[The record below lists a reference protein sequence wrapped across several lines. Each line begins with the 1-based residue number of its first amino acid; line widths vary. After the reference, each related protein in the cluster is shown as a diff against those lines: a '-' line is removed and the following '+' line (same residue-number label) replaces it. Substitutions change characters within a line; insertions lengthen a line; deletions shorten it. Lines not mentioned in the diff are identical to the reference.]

1 MGKHKRRA
9 RAMNQDPTAVADNN
23 RPQRSAETKAPRG
36 AQPGSGRGRSYLK
49 TIAVVAVVTVA
60 LAVLIVGQIN
70 PSSGSLTASAQ
81 PAHGKELYDK
91 DCAVC
96 HGPNG
101 RGVPGWRYQARP
113 APPLDSSAH
122 AWHHE
127 DDQLLAMILDKPA
140 PDSVMPAWRGVLTR
154 EDALDIVA
162 YIKTLW
168 SPYIRENCQGAKHMS
183 CMSHR

>member
-1 MGKHKRRA
+1 MGKRKRRA
-9 RAMNQDPTAVADNN
+9 QTRHKSKTPDSGADRS
-23 RPQRSAETKAPRG
+23 RPSVVDSAFHAKPRSG
-36 AQPGSGRGRSYLK
+36 GRWRSHLK
-49 TIAVVAVVTVA
+49 TTAIVAVVAMA
-60 LAVLIVGQIN
+60 LAVLIVGQIK

-81 PAHGKELYDK
+81 PAHGKELYNK
-91 DCAVC
+91 YCVAC
-96 HGPNG
+96 HGAAG
-101 RGVPGWRYQARP
+101 RGVPGWQYQARG

-154 EDALDIVA
+154 EDALDILA
-162 YIKTLW
+162 YIKSLW
-168 SPYIRENCQGAKHMS
+168 SPYILANCQGAKHMN

>member
-1 MGKHKRRA
+1 MGKRKRRA
-9 RAMNQDPTAVADNN
+9 RAMNQDRDTVAGTD
-23 RPQRSAETKAPRG
+23 RLQRGAETAPTRS
-36 AQPGSGRGRSYLK
+36 AQPGRVRWRSHLK
-49 TIAVVAVVTVA
+49 TIAVVVTVA
-60 LAVLIVGQIN
+60 AVLAVLVVGQIK

-81 PAHGKELYDK
+81 AAHGRELYDK
-91 DCAVC
+91 NCAAC
-96 HGPNG
+96 HGPSG
-101 RGVPGWRYQARP
+101 RGLPGWQYQPRA

-154 EDALDIVA
+154 EDALDVIA

-168 SPYIRENCQGAKHMS
+168 TPHIRENCQGAKHMS

>member
-1 MGKHKRRA
+1 MGKRKRRA
-9 RAMNQDPTAVADNN
+9 RAMNQDPAAISGTDRDQRRGETTAA
-23 RPQRSAETKAPRG
+23 RG
-36 AQPGSGRGRSYLK
+36 AQWGSGRWRSHMR
-49 TIAVVAVVTVA
+49 TIAVVALIGVA
-60 LAVLIVGQIN
+60 LAVLIVGQIKT
-70 PSSGSLTASAQ
+70 SSGSLTASAR
-81 PAHGKELYDK
+81 PAHGKALYDK
-91 DCAVC
+91 YCVTC
-96 HGPNG
+96 HGAAG
-101 RGVPGWRYQARP
+101 RGVPGWQYQARG

-154 EDALDIVA
+154 EDALDVVA
-162 YIKTLW
+162 YIKSLW